1 MAKNSRDLKAKFIKE
16 LEEHPLVTRACSKF
30 KVSRA
35 HFYRWR
41 SQDPVFKASVEA
53 AQQRGRDRFND
64 FAESKLIE
72 NMNANLHQAITFW
85 LTNNS
90 KTYHPKYARP
100 YVEENEQLREEN
112 RIAKQAI
119 EEIAKAIGE
128 EKLVKF
134 IREQQ
139 RRYDISPD

>member
-1 MAKNSRDLKAKFIKE
+1 MARNSHDQKAKFIKE
-16 LEEHPLVTRACSKF
+16 LEEHTLVTRACSKL

-41 SQDPVFKASVEA
+41 AQDPVFKASVEA
-53 AQQRGRDRFND
+53 AQQKGRERFND

-72 NMNANLHQAITFW
+72 NMNDNLHQAIVFW

-90 KTYHPKYARP
+90 NIYHPKYARP
-100 YVEENEQLREEN
+100 YAEENQRLKEEN

-119 EEIAKAIGE
+119 DEIAEVFGE
-128 EKLVKF
+128 ERFAKF
-134 IREQQ
+134 IRDQQ
-139 RRYDISPD
+139 RRYDIFPD